1 MEYYKNQVLESLA
14 EYADES
20 EYKGKDGAEIR
31 DIAFMDDSITGNA
44 SGSYYCNA
52 WKAEQALYESE
63 VLFDDEFLNR
73 LEEYGV
79 TNPLANGAEW
89 LDVMARCIA
98 LDYINDEELEEA
110 VKGAK

>member
-1 MEYYKNQVLESLA
+1 MEYYKKQVLESLA
-14 EYADES
+14 EYGGK
-20 EYKGKDGAEIR
+20 YKGKDGEEIR
-31 DIAFMDDSITGNA
+31 ELALMDDSITGNA

-52 WKAEQALYESE
+52 WKAEQSLYKSG
-63 VLFDDEFLNR
+63 VLFDSEFLNS
-73 LEEYGV
+73 LAGYGM
-79 TNPLANGAEW
+79 TNPLAGGAEW